1 MDSLNLIGT
10 AILALFAI
18 LNPVGVLPAFLEIT
32 RDIDIKTRNKL
43 FNLTVA
49 TGFITLLVL
58 TFTGRWIMQ
67 YVFQITIDEFRIAGG
82 VLLTII
88 AVQNTVLLNR
98 PPEEARPDNIL
109 ELGVVPMAI
118 PLLVGPGSI
127 VTSILILDRD
137 GPLVSLVSL
146 VVIFVICW
154 IIFRGAVWINR
165 ILGRF
170 GSMVVSRIMY
180 IFIAAIGVHF
190 LVTGIAAVFRI
201 PLFL

>member
-18 LNPVGVLPAFLEIT
+18 LNPVGVLPAFLQIT
-32 RDIDIKTRNKL
+32 RDLDSKTRGKL

-67 YVFQITIDEFRIAGG
+67 FVFQITIDEFRIAGG
-82 VLLTII
+82 ILLTII

-98 PPEEARPDNIL
+98 SEEDHKPDNIL

-137 GPLVSLVSL
+137 GPLVAIVSL
-146 VVIFVICW
+146 VVIFLICW
-154 IIFRGAVWINR
+154 VIFRGATIINR
-165 ILGRF
+165 LLGRF

-180 IFIAAIGVHF
+180 IFIAAIGVDF
-190 LVTGIAAVFRI
+190 LLTGIAHVFKI

>member
-1 MDSLNLIGT
+1 
-10 AILALFAI
+10 LFAI

-32 RDIDIKTRNKL
+32 RDIDGKTRNKL

-98 PPEEARPDNIL
+98 PPEEPKPDNIL

-137 GPLVSLVSL
+137 GPLVSLVAL

-154 IIFRGAVWINR
+154 VIFRGAVWINR

-190 LVTGIAAVFRI
+190 LVTGIAAVFKI